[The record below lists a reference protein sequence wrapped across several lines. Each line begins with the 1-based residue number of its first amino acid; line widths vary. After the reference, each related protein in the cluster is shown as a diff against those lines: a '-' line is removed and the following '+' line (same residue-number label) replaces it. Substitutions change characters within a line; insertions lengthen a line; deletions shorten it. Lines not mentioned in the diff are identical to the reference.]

1 MTRDEDFDI
10 ASLANYLHL
19 TPQQVEKLASR
30 DQIPCRRVGGEL
42 RFSPAEI
49 HHWMEERM
57 GVLDDAELA
66 RVEDRLQPAHEDA
79 PLTVA
84 QYLTID
90 TIANPL
96 IARTRNSVINAM
108 TDLAASTGMLWD
120 PEKMAEAVRAREDLQ
135 STAMDNGVALLHPRR
150 PLPNILGDTIIAL
163 GLTGQGIPFG
173 GSHVLTDVF
182 WLICSVDERSH
193 LRALARI
200 SRLLATEPFLEQLR
214 GCHDPMAML
223 DLVRA
228 TEQLL
233 DG

>member
-19 TPQQVEKLASR
+19 TPQQVERLASR
-30 DQIPCRRVGGEL
+30 DQIPCRRVGGEI

-66 RVEDRLQPAHEDA
+66 QVEDQLQPAHEDL

-84 QYLTID
+84 QHLSLD
-90 TIANPL
+90 TIALPL
-96 IARTRNSVINAM
+96 VARTRNSVINAM
-108 TDLAASTGMLWD
+108 TQLAANTGLLWD
-120 PEKMAEAVRAREDLQ
+120 PEKMAEAVRSREDLQ
-135 STAMDNGVALLHPRR
+135 STAMDSGVALLHPRR

-163 GLTGQGIPFG
+163 GMTGQGIPFG

-182 WLICSVDERSH
+182 WLVCSVDDRSH

-200 SRLLATEPFLEQLR
+200 SRLLAADAFLEHLR
-214 GCHDPMAML
+214 SCHDAVAVL
-223 DLVRA
+223 QLIQD
-228 TEQLL
+228 TERVI